1 MSDIKWTDTSG
12 PVVADES
19 SSAVSWSAI
28 LVGTIS
34 AMAGLFFLVAL
45 GGSVGAAFGLGTGAW
60 AALYAAV
67 WTFFANVVCMA
78 IGGYIAGRLR
88 VTRDQNIPD
97 EARFRDSA
105 HGFAVWALATV
116 IDVEVQHLNGIMAA
130 MSLWTAFTMIISLVV
145 AIAAA
150 RHGGRARRHV

>member
-1 MSDIKWTDTSG
+1 MSDIKWTDTAA
-12 PVVADES
+12 PVADES

-28 LVGTIS
+28 FVGTIS
-34 AMAGLFFLVAL
+34 AMAGTFFLVTV
-45 GGSVGAAFGLGTGAW
+45 GGGIGAVATIGTGPT
-60 AALYAAV
+60 AALYAAA
-67 WTFFANVVCMA
+67 WAFAANVIAMA

-116 IDVEVQHLNGIMAA
+116 IDVELQQLTAA
-130 MSLWTAFTMIISLVV
+130 APSLSLWTAFTMIISLVAAV
-145 AIAAA
+145 IAA
-150 RHGGRARRHV
+150 RYGGRARRHV

>member
-1 MSDIKWTDTSG
+1 MSDIKWTEASG
-12 PVVADES
+12 TIVDES

-45 GGSVGAAFGLGTGAW
+45 GASIGGAVAIGNGAS
-60 AALYAAV
+60 AAIYAAV
-67 WTFFANVVCMA
+67 WAFAANVICMSV
-78 IGGYIAGRLR
+78 GGYIAGRLR

-116 IDVEVQHLNGIMAA
+116 IDVEFQQLHGIAPT
-130 MSLWTAFTMIISLVV
+130 MSLWTAFTMIISL
-145 AIAAA
+145 IAAIVAA
-150 RHGGRARRHV
+150 RCGGRARRHI

>member
-1 MSDIKWTDTSG
+1 MSDIKWTETSRAI
-12 PVVADES
+12 VDES

-34 AMAGLFFLVAL
+34 AMAGIFFLVAL
-45 GGSVGAAFGLGTGAW
+45 GDSIA
-60 AALYAAV
+60 AAV
-67 WTFFANVVCMA
+67 TVGGPWATLFAAIWAFIANVGSMA
-78 IGGYIAGRLR
+78 LGGYIAGRLR

-116 IDVEVQHLNGIMAA
+116 VDVELQQFSGVTPSL
-130 MSLWTAFTMIISLVV
+130 SLWTAFTMIVSL
-145 AIAAA
+145 IAAVIAA
-150 RHGGRARRHV
+150 RYGGRARRHV